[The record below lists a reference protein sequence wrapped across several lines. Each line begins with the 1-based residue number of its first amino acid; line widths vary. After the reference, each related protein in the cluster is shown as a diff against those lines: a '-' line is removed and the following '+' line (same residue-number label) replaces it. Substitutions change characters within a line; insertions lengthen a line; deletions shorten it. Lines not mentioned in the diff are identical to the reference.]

1 MSFVNMSITA
11 GDDTWKA
18 NVNYS
23 GHTFS
28 ELIFIYLINLKYFA

>member
-28 ELIFIYLINLKYFA
+28 